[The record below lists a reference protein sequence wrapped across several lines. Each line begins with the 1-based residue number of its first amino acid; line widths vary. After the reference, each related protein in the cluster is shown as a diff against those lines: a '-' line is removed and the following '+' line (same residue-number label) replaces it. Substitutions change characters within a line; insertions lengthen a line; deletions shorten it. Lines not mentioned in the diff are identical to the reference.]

1 MTSFKNRRPILVF
14 LLPKMHMKKLRIPGF
29 PEIRQAKAEIRK
41 AKAEIASWRS
51 HDNQD
56 IMGIREIQARPV

>member
-1 MTSFKNRRPILVF
+1 
-14 LLPKMHMKKLRIPGF
+14 MKKLRIPGF
-29 PEIRQAKAEIRK
+29 PEIRQAKAEIRQAKAEIRK

>member
-1 MTSFKNRRPILVF
+1 
-14 LLPKMHMKKLRIPGF
+14 MKKLRIPGF
-29 PEIRQAKAEIRK
+29 PEIRQAKAEMRQAKAEIRK

-56 IMGIREIQARPV
+56 IMGIREIQARPVQRRHRI

>member
-1 MTSFKNRRPILVF
+1 
-14 LLPKMHMKKLRIPGF
+14 MKKLRIPGF